1 MNEFVEHNSVL
12 LQESINLLVNNK
24 NGIYLDGTFGG
35 GGHSKH
41 ILNKIDN
48 NGKLIGVADGGY
60 ARCTATSPGSVF
72 LGGKKSV
79 SGTVEKFRDG
89 WKVVDANYTS

>member
-1 MNEFVEHNSVL
+1 MPKIAWVRHVFNAYNHVKKNEKV
-12 LQESINLLVNNK
+12 
-24 NGIYLDGTFGG
+24 Y
-35 GGHSKH
+35 
-41 ILNKIDN
+41 DN
-48 NGKLIGVADGGY
+48 NEKLIGIADGGY

-89 WKVVDANYTS
+89 WKVVDANYTT

>member
-1 MNEFVEHNSVL
+1 MSKIAWVRHVFDAYHHVKKNEKV
-12 LQESINLLVNNK
+12 
-24 NGIYLDGTFGG
+24 Y
-35 GGHSKH
+35 
-41 ILNKIDN
+41 DN

-89 WKVVDANYTS
+89 WKVVDANYTT

>member
-1 MNEFVEHNSVL
+1 MPKIVWARHVFNAYHHVKKNEKVYDSNEN
-12 LQESINLLVNNK
+12 
-24 NGIYLDGTFGG
+24 
-35 GGHSKH
+35 
-41 ILNKIDN
+41 
-48 NGKLIGVADGGY
+48 LIGVADGGY
-60 ARCTATSPGSVF
+60 ARCTATHPGSVF